1 MSERT
6 DITMQDVF
14 FSWTGKDKT
23 IKDRIKNHLREN
35 GITCIDSEESCSGDY
50 RIWSFESVGVGS
62 VFLLILTPDTMNSK
76 YVPIEVE
83 VLKGFDDWRNRVI
96 PVCVDQALYNTAWGL
111 SESESAVFFPDK
123 ILTQEILDT
132 ILNKVVSLLIQRQ
145 FSLYR
150 EEKNKR
156 QMNIFSMLC
165 RVKKQCPY
173 EEMYINR
180 SITETDKNGEV
191 VAVLD
196 SPAQILGEDGVIFI
210 SGAAGSGKTH
220 YMHQIESS
228 LDSDSFMLSLPCSKA
243 AMSDEDLFDL
253 MFAEFKSI
261 CGNRSFYS
269 EENFRR
275 LLNVKRLVLVL
286 DGMDEVATDKG
297 KLALIE
303 KVSKYYESNPER
315 TTLVFTGRNAGD
327 GALISLGGKE
337 TRRFMLNSLSED
349 EIFKLGTNMFVMFG
363 SAEKGNSFYLRV
375 KDLADEIKSN
385 PLLLSQLAF
394 VYNEKGDIPK
404 TVVGIYDAIFSIILS
419 SEDKKDLVKIPE
431 RYRDMIEHDMGNL
444 LKKFSR
450 ARYQSLS
457 NGEKINSV
465 QLFDE
470 VVEELYGCADTKRAE
485 FLTEYLEDRA
495 IMCEGEFYHKMFL
508 EYFTAVSY
516 YDEII
521 GARGRIRSPEKLSG
535 IIDHYADSY
544 WSAVIKLFLV
554 KADSIIDEAV
564 TDEVYRAIVSEKGFN
579 YDYTL
584 LFDACRD
591 LICRRETA
599 QLTLVCDILMKSC
612 NGTYPAYGPLFWY
625 VPTYELYKIALS
637 AAEKLKTD
645 ARAVALV
652 RDVCFIFG
660 FYTAEKVGADIDA
673 EEIFRSASASLA
685 GIRRALC
692 ELFYIGQTKTRCALK
707 VYPRCFSVAESMSF
721 MKNGHGCF
729 DRMKT
734 AFKDELGLFR
744 EECMPELG
752 GEYIGFVSTSYKK
765 SEAERKLSE
774 KSSRKISVLSLTPTA
789 DTNVEYLIFDRSS
802 VRVLYLPENAAKLGE
817 WYSAHMNLEILPQ
830 IVSKKLVYFPT
841 GISRIVIP
849 KNISAMKQE
858 YSILKDLKEVAF
870 EEGVTS
876 IPEGALLECTSI
888 VSVYLPESLKVVEE
902 GAFYDCT
909 ALKKIHFPD
918 GLEKIE
924 NFAFGS
930 CESIE
935 SLILPNSL
943 KKLSE
948 GAFGYCKGLKK
959 VTLPKNLIKIGKE
972 AFVYCENLADIVLS
986 ENLEYIQESAF
997 ENCKSLKS
1005 VVLPEAL
1012 KKIGESAFKNC
1023 EGLSEIKIPDEV
1035 NDIGES
1041 AFFACNNLKNVR
1053 LPKGLKTI
1061 PQSAFCSC
1069 TGIENI
1075 VFPQNLNCI
1084 ESQAFFSCWGLNDI
1098 NLPDSVT
1105 VIKEKAFG
1113 NSQFR
1118 EIKLPRGLKE
1128 IDGNVF
1134 EFTKIE
1140 RLVLPEGISFVPIVA
1155 IENCDSLG
1163 ELVVPRDLL
1172 KTIEA
1177 KKYKFDIICL
1187 ETGDKVDIASIGK
1200 ATVSKKNEIPSRTY
1214 MDSDIESIN
1223 IPEHITVIG
1232 QEAFAGCEKLAKVDF
1247 PQKLKVI
1254 EKDAFLGCK
1263 NLEKLE
1269 LPETLEVIGET
1280 AFMGCES
1287 LTEVVLPQSV
1297 KKIGKNVFFGCKSL
1311 KRIVLPDS
1319 LEEIDGI
1326 LGLVESLEEIVLPK
1340 KLKTI
1345 DTSGLFA
1352 CKGLKKIEFPESL
1365 NKIGWSALYGCSS
1378 LEQVAFPKM
1387 MKEIEAHA
1395 FENCTSLKQVILP
1408 MSVKKMGGSIFAGCT
1423 SLEAAVLPVIPFE
1436 IPNRLFEGCTS
1447 LRRVI
1452 FQKTTTDIYK
1462 HAFMNCSDLREIELP
1477 EHLLTIGPSVF
1488 EGCKSLFKVN
1498 LPDSLGVIND
1508 RAFAGCE
1515 SLVSVAVPHRVSY
1528 LGSGVLSDCKRLIK
1542 VTLPENLDEINDE
1555 AFSGCSALLFIN
1567 IHDNIKKIGDR
1578 AFAGCKILKSFT
1590 IRENLQHIGDGAFF
1604 GCSSL
1609 VELILPSTLH
1619 HVGDGA
1625 FADCRGLK
1633 SIKISSNFKGD
1644 IQRIFGAINPEI
1656 IEFI

>member
-6 DITMQDVF
+6 DIIMQDVF
-14 FSWTGKDKT
+14 FSWTGKDKA
-23 IKDRIKNHLREN
+23 IKDRIKKHLRDN
-35 GITCIDSEESCSGDY
+35 GITCIDSEENCSGDY

-62 VFLLILTPDTMNSK
+62 IFLLILTPDTMKSQ
-76 YVPIEVE
+76 YVPAEVE
-83 VLKGFDDWRNRVI
+83 VLKGFDDWRNRVV
-96 PVCVDQALYNTAWGL
+96 PVCVDQELYNTAWGL

-132 ILNKVVSLLIQRQ
+132 ILNKVISLLIQRQ

-180 SITETDKNGEV
+180 SITEVDKNGEIV
-191 VAVLD
+191 SVFT
-196 SPAQILGEDGVIFI
+196 SPAEIICEDGVIFI

-243 AMSDEDLFDL
+243 AMSDDDLFGL
-253 MFAEFKSI
+253 MFSEFKSI

-269 EENFRR
+269 EQNFRR
-275 LLNVKRLVLVL
+275 LLSVKRLVLVL

-297 KLALIE
+297 KLSLIE
-303 KVSKYYESNPER
+303 KVSRYYEANPDN
-315 TTLVFTGRNAGD
+315 TTLIITGRNSAD
-327 GALISLGGKE
+327 GNLISLGGKE

-349 EIFKLGTNMFVMFG
+349 EIIKLGTNMFLMFG
-363 SAEKGNSFYLRV
+363 SADKGDSFYLRI
-375 KDLADEIKSN
+375 KDLADEIKTN
-385 PLLLSQLAF
+385 PMLLSQLAF
-394 VYNEKGDIPK
+394 VYNEKGDIPN
-404 TVVGIYDAIFSIILS
+404 TVVGIYDSIFSIILS
-419 SEDKKDLVKIPE
+419 SEDKKELVKIPE
-431 RYRDMIEHDMGNL
+431 RYSDMIEHDIGKL
-444 LKKFSR
+444 LKRFSR

-457 NGEKINSV
+457 NGERINSV

-470 VVEELYGCADTKRAE
+470 VVEELYGSADTKRAE
-485 FLTEYLEDRA
+485 FLVEYLEDRA
-495 IMCEGEFYHKMFL
+495 ILCEGEFYHKMFL

-516 YDEII
+516 YDEIF
-521 GARGRIRSPEKLSG
+521 GARGRIKSPEKLSG

-554 KADSIIDEAV
+554 KADSIIDETV

-612 NGTYPAYGPLFWY
+612 NGIYPAYGPLFWY
-625 VPTYELYKIALS
+625 VPAYGLYKTALV
-637 AAEKLKTD
+637 AAKKLKAD
-645 ARAVALV
+645 ARAAALV

-660 FYTAEKVGADIDA
+660 FYTAESVGADVDA
-673 EEIFRSASASLA
+673 GEIFASASVSLT
-685 GIRRALC
+685 GVRRALC
-692 ELFYIGQTKTRCALK
+692 ELFYMGETKTRCAEK
-707 VYPRCFSVAESMSF
+707 VYPRCFSVAEARSF

-734 AFKDELGLFR
+734 AFNDELGLFGGDI
-744 EECMPELG
+744 PELN
-752 GEYIGFVSTSYKK
+752 GEYIGFVSLPYRKT
-765 SEAERKLSE
+765 EAEGKLTE
-774 KSSRKISVLSLTPTA
+774 KSSRKISVLSLTPTS
-789 DTNVEYLIFDRSS
+789 DTKIEYITFERTS
-802 VRVLYLPENAAKLGE
+802 VRVFYLPENAATLEE
-817 WYSAHMNLEILPQ
+817 WYSAHMSLELLPQ

-841 GISRIVIP
+841 DIRRIVIP

-924 NFAFGS
+924 KFAFGS

-1023 EGLSEIKIPDEV
+1023 EGLSEIKIPDGV

-1041 AFFACNNLKNVR
+1041 AFYACNNLKNVR

-1069 TGIENI
+1069 TGIENV

-1084 ESQAFFSCWGLNDI
+1084 ESQAFFSCWGLKDI
-1098 NLPDSVT
+1098 SLPDSVT

-1187 ETGDKVDIASIGK
+1187 ETGEKVDIASIGK

-1214 MDSDIESIN
+1214 MDSDIEIIN

-1247 PQKLKVI
+1247 PPKLKVI

-1263 NLEKLE
+1263 NLERLD

-1297 KKIGKNVFFGCKSL
+1297 KKIGKSAFFGCNSL
-1311 KRIVLPDS
+1311 KRLVLPDS
-1319 LEEIDGI
+1319 MKEIDSGI
-1326 LGLVESLEEIVLPK
+1326 VNYIYSLEEIVLPK
-1340 KLKTI
+1340 NLKTI
-1345 DTSGLFA
+1345 GNSAFFA
-1352 CKGLKKIEFPESL
+1352 CKGLKKIEFPESV
-1365 NKIGWSALYGCSS
+1365 NTIGWNAFWGCSS
-1378 LEQVAFPKM
+1378 LEEVVFPKM
-1387 MKEIEAHA
+1387 MKQIVSRA
-1395 FENCTSLKQVILP
+1395 FENCTSLKNVIMP
-1408 MSVKKMGGSIFAGCT
+1408 TAVKKMGGSTFAGCT
-1423 SLEAAVLPVIPFE
+1423 SLKSAVLPIIPFE
-1436 IPNRLFEGCTS
+1436 IPNRMFEGCTS
-1447 LRRVI
+1447 LRTVV
-1452 FQKTTTDIYK
+1452 FQKTTTDIHSY
-1462 HAFMNCSDLREIELP
+1462 AFRNCTSLSSMELP
-1477 EHLLTIGPSVF
+1477 EHLLTIGPYSF
-1488 EGCKSLFKVN
+1488 EGCTSLFKAD
-1498 LPDSLGVIND
+1498 LPESLVVIND
-1508 RAFAGCE
+1508 HAFAGCS
-1515 SLVSVAVPHRVSY
+1515 SLIKAEIPHRVSY
-1528 LGSGVLSDCKRLIK
+1528 LGSGAFQGCKGLIK
-1542 VTLPENLDEINDE
+1542 VTLPETLEEIEDE
-1555 AFSGCSALLFIN
+1555 AFDGCSKLIILD
-1567 IHDNIKKIGDR
+1567 IHGNIKKIGDR
-1578 AFAGCKILKSFT
+1578 AFAGCKLTGTLNISA
-1590 IRENLQHIGDGAFF
+1590 NLQHIGEGAFR
-1604 GCSSL
+1604 GCSFNSL
-1609 VELILPSTLH
+1609 VLPSTLH

-1625 FADCRGLK
+1625 FADCSGLQ
-1633 SIKISSNFKGD
+1633 SIKISLNFKDD
-1644 IQRIFGAINPEI
+1644 IQRIFGDINPEI
-1656 IEFI
+1656 IEYI